1 MVNIY
6 GLPFPLNAVLVKVV
20 EILISNVP
28 LLIAFSFRWQN
39 EINLKN
45 DKDN

>member
-1 MVNIY
+1 MACHS
-6 GLPFPLNAVLVKVV
+6 PLNAVLVKVV